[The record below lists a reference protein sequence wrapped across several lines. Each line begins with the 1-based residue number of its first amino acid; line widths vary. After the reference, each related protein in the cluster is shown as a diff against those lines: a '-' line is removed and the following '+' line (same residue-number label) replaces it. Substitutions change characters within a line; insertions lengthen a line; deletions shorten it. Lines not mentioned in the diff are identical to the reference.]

1 MTCETNFSSYR
12 FSQIAHGTIRCMGLR
27 IDQETPWDKVCRPYV
42 TNNELDK
49 AARFRHGAD
58 AVRHIAGRAL
68 VRRMLEAAGHK
79 KFTDEFFL
87 NPFGKPYSPG
97 SGLHFSISH
106 SGSMV
111 WTAFC
116 REAPVGIDV
125 ESQLPLPDLADLAT
139 QLHPREAQAI
149 DSFSPEERTAA
160 FYRCWTRKEAV
171 LKAIGK
177 GLSLPLN
184 SFQVRVD
191 SCDVNWLVLP
201 PDEDCRAT
209 AGKNWRA
216 TEHGCGQSE
225 GFRKQGAAAATWTS
239 QDVWCSGGYQCSVAA
254 LAPGLKVDLCV
265 ITAP

>member
-1 MTCETNFSSYR
+1 
-12 FSQIAHGTIRCMGLR
+12 MGLR
-27 IDQETPWDKVCRPYV
+27 IDQEIQWSKACRPYV
-42 TNNELDK
+42 TKNELDK
-49 AARFRHGAD
+49 SARFRHSAD

-79 KFTDEFFL
+79 KFDDDFFL
-87 NPFGKPYSPG
+87 NPYGKPYSPG

-111 WTAFC
+111 WAAFC

-125 ESQLPLPDLADLAT
+125 ESQLTLPDLADLAT

-171 LKAIGK
+171 LKALGK

-191 SCDVNWLVLP
+191 SSDTNWLVLP
-201 PDEDCRAT
+201 PDEDCRAE
-209 AGKNWRA
+209 AGKNQHA
-216 TEHGCGQSE
+216 PEHGCGQEEDFS
-225 GFRKQGAAAATWTS
+225 KQGAAPATWTS
-239 QDVWCSGGYQCSVAA
+239 QDVWCAGGYQCSVAA
-254 LAPGLKVDLCV
+254 LASGLEVDLCV
-265 ITAP
+265 ITDP